1 MFCKVGRATPT
12 TVKALNFP
20 NRNYYVE
27 HVAPNRRSSGC
38 VRVMCIGSSN
48 CESYSRRI
56 GFRTRL
62 TIVPFLA
69 VFKTSSNLFNKMAR

>member
-1 MFCKVGRATPT
+1 M
-12 TVKALNFP
+12 LNTLHQT
-20 NRNYYVE
+20 E
-27 HVAPNRRSSGC
+27 EAQGAC
-38 VRVMCIGSSN
+38 VSCVLDHH